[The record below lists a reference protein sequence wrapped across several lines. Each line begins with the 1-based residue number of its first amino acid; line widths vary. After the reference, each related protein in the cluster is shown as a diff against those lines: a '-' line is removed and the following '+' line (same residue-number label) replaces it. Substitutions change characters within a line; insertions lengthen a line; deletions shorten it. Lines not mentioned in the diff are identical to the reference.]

1 MPVTARIPVA
11 GTEGECDNMAED
23 ERWESIHVTP
33 EDVAR
38 MLEER
43 EGGRRAGRGDSP
55 FTQEKYEEIYGMGG
69 EEDDG
74 SDARMVRVR
83 RMGLLRPVLPRVQGP
98 QKGYPSGDRGAVRE
112 GTEGTQEAQGRDLK
126 DPYFGKITPWY
137 SLCVVTI

>member
-1 MPVTARIPVA
+1 MPVTAQIPVA

-55 FTQEKYEEIYGMGG
+55 FTQEKYEEIYGIEG
-69 EEDDG
+69 EDDG
-74 SDARMVRVR
+74 SEARMVRVR

-98 QKGYPSGDRGAVRE
+98 QEGHPSGDRGAVRRE
-112 GTEGTQEAQGRDLK
+112 RKERRMHRDV
-126 DPYFGKITPWY
+126 I
-137 SLCVVTI
+137 